1 MKVIAV
7 NGSPRKNWN
16 THILLE
22 KALDGAKE
30 LGAETELIN
39 LYDYNFKGCASCFAC
54 KRKGIT
60 LNKCAMKDDLEPILQ
75 KITECDGL
83 ILGSPIYYASVT
95 GEMKSF
101 VERLLF
107 PCSSYELKPSTFG
120 KKINT
125 AFIYTMNAP
134 SFALSLIGY
143 SKIFKYYK
151 KEMKRTFGAS
161 ETLVATSTYQ
171 FDDYSK
177 YAISVFSGAKRLK
190 RRETVFVE
198 DCKKASALGKKLVG
212 RNKSVENAGR

>member
-22 KALDGAKE
+22 KCLDGAKE
-30 LGAETELIN
+30 IGAETELIN
-39 LYDYNFKGCASCFAC
+39 LYDMNFKGCTSCFAC

-60 LNKCAMKDDLEPILQ
+60 IDKCAMKDDLEAILQ
-75 KITECDGL
+75 EICECDAL
-83 ILGSPIYYASVT
+83 VLGSPIYFSSIT
-95 GEMKSF
+95 GEMRSF
-101 VERLLF
+101 LERLLF
-107 PCSSYELKPSTFG
+107 PYSSYEGKPSSFG

-134 SFALSLIGY
+134 SFALPLIGY
-143 SKIFKYYK
+143 NKLIKENKKLMIRIF
-151 KEMKRTFGAS
+151 GSS
-161 ETLVATSTYQ
+161 ESLAVTSTYQ

-177 YAISVFSGAKRLK
+177 YAMTLFDGAKRLK

-198 DCKKASALGKKLVG
+198 DCKKAFLLGKRLC
-212 RNKSVENAGR
+212 ENEKK